1 MDRIR
6 LAVTGASGAVGG
18 RVARRLADRGVA
30 QRLIVRDAARAPKLE
45 NAEVATATY
54 LDRPAMVA
62 ALRSIETVFFVS
74 GFEAEDRLRHHQAAV
89 DAFAEA
95 GVSRVVYTSF
105 LGAAPDATFTFAR
118 HHFHT
123 EGYLETAGLRFVALR
138 NSLYADILPHL
149 PTDGIIRG
157 PAGDGVFA
165 PVTRDDVADVA
176 VAVLLDDD
184 HPTTRYD
191 VTGPALMTM
200 GDVAA
205 QLTAAGGKPVRF
217 VNETLEEAYASRA
230 HHDAPVF
237 EVEGW
242 VTSYHAIGLGEMAV
256 ATDTVE
262 RLAGHPPLS
271 LRAFLEAG
279 R

>member
-1 MDRIR
+1 MDRVR
-6 LAVTGASGAVGG
+6 FAVTGASGAVGG
-18 RVARRLADRGVA
+18 RVAKRLADRGVA
-30 QRLIVRDAARAPKLE
+30 QRLIVRDATRAPKLE
-45 NAEVATATY
+45 NAEVAKATY
-54 LDRPAMVA
+54 LDRPAMVS
-62 ALRSIETVFFVS
+62 ALDGIETVFFVS
-74 GFEAEDRLRHHQAAV
+74 GFEAEDRLRHHKAAV
-89 DAFAEA
+89 DAFVEA

-118 HHFHT
+118 HHVHT
-123 EGYLETAGLRFVALR
+123 EGYLEAAGLRFVALR
-138 NSLYADILPHL
+138 NSLYTDILPHL
-149 PTDGIIRG
+149 ATDGVIRG

-184 HPTTRYD
+184 HPTARYD

-200 GDVAA
+200 ADVAGEISA
-205 QLTAAGGKPVRF
+205 TGGKPVTF
-217 VNETLEEAYASRA
+217 VNETLAEAYASRA
-230 HHDAPVF
+230 HHDAPAF

-242 VTSYHAIGLGEMAV
+242 ITSYHAIGLGEMAV
-256 ATDTVE
+256 VTDTVE

>member
-30 QRLIVRDAARAPKLE
+30 QRLIVRDAERAPKLE

-62 ALRSIETVFFVS
+62 ALRGIETVFFVS
-74 GFEAEDRLRHHQAAV
+74 GFEAEDRLRHHKAAV
-89 DAFAEA
+89 DAFAEV
-95 GVSRVVYTSF
+95 GVSLVVYTSF
-105 LGAAPDATFTFAR
+105 LGAAPEATFTFAR

-123 EGYLETAGLRFVALR
+123 EEYLEAAGLRFVALR

-176 VAVLLDDD
+176 AAILLDDD
-184 HPTTRYD
+184 HPTARYD

-205 QLTAAGGKPVRF
+205 ELSATGGKPVTF
-217 VNETLEEAYASRA
+217 VNETLDEAYASRA
-230 HHDAPVF
+230 HHGAPAF

-256 ATDTVE
+256 VTDTVE

-271 LRAFLEAG
+271 LRSFLEAG

>member
-1 MDRIR
+1 MR
-6 LAVTGASGAVGG
+6 
-18 RVARRLADRGVA
+18 
-30 QRLIVRDAARAPKLE
+30 
-45 NAEVATATY
+45 
-54 LDRPAMVA
+54 
-62 ALRSIETVFFVS
+62 
-74 GFEAEDRLRHHQAAV
+74 
-89 DAFAEA
+89 FA
-95 GVSRVVYTSF
+95 
-105 LGAAPDATFTFAR
+105 
-118 HHFHT
+118 
-123 EGYLETAGLRFVALR
+123 ALR

-149 PTDGIIRG
+149 PTDGVIRG

-184 HPTTRYD
+184 HPTARYD

-205 QLTAAGGKPVRF
+205 ELSATGGMPVAF
-217 VNETLEEAYASRA
+217 VNETLAEAYASRA
-230 HHDAPVF
+230 HYGAPPF

-262 RLAGHPPLS
+262 RLTGHPPLP